1 MKKIYILFL
10 FSILIPI
17 STFNIDSNKS
27 PIKWKGSKS
36 MGSFHDGYIS
46 IQKGF
51 INIEN
56 NKILNGDINI
66 DMKSITCE
74 DIKDSPSNKYLIE
87 HLKNDDFFSVTEF
100 PISYLRIKEINH
112 IENNQYLIKAT
123 LKIKDQTHLIDFIAN
138 IQIANNAAMATG
150 KIEIDRTKFGIKYK
164 SKTWY
169 PDIGD
174 RFINDIFEL
183 YFNLVA
189 FPSK

>member
-27 PIKWKGSKS
+27 TIKWKGSKS
-36 MGSFHDGYIS
+36 TGSFHDGYIS

-66 DMKSITCE
+66 DMNSITCE
-74 DIKDSPSNKYLIE
+74 DIKDSTSNKYLIE

-189 FPSK
+189 FPN